1 MSNLRLPRKWDA
13 LLVYLVLEGA
23 SALFIQ
29 IAVTTY
35 AIYYATT
42 IGMDALQLVLVGTLF
57 ETTIFLF
64 EIPTG
69 VVADVYSRRLSI
81 IIGIG
86 LLGIGLMIAG
96 FIPVFAAILV
106 SEILTGIGAT
116 FTSGATEAWIT
127 DEIGVE
133 RAGKAF
139 IRAGQLRII
148 CGILGIILS
157 VMLASISLNWPMG
170 AAGLL
175 LVGLNVF
182 LIVVM
187 PERGF
192 QHRAERQTWT
202 ALFKTL
208 RDGVR
213 LIRLRPVLM
222 VVLAV
227 EFIIAFHSEGFDHL
241 WQKHILDAFTL
252 PMLGSLNP
260 VVWFGVIGVGANLLG
275 LALSEIVRRR
285 IKLDKPARALL
296 IINALA
302 AVSILVFAVARDFAL
317 AIGAFWLMSALRQAG
332 DPISK
337 TWLNQYADPHIRATL
352 FSVRGQT
359 GAIGEIIGGPPVG
372 LIGSLISVRAAL
384 MTSGFVLMLALPLLA
399 KETTQ
404 RSTITSQSSD

>member
-29 IAVTTY
+29 TAVTTY

-42 IGMDALQLVLVGTLF
+42 IGMDPLQLVLVGTLF

-69 VVADVYSRRLSI
+69 VVADVYSRRLSV
-81 IIGIG
+81 IIGVG

-148 CGILGIILS
+148 CGMLGIILS
-157 VMLASISLNWPMG
+157 VTLASIGLNWPMA

-175 LVGLNVF
+175 LVGLTAF
-182 LIVVM
+182 LILVM

-192 QHRAERQTWT
+192 QRGAERQTWGT
-202 ALFKTL
+202 LIKTF

-213 LIRLRPVLM
+213 LIRLRPILM
-222 VVLAV
+222 IVLAV

-241 WQKHILDAFTL
+241 WQKHILDTFTL
-252 PMLGSLNP
+252 PTVGSLNP

-275 LALSEIVRRR
+275 LGLSEFIRRR
-285 IKLDKPARALL
+285 ANLDEPARALL
-296 IINALA
+296 IVNGLA
-302 AVSILVFAVARDFAL
+302 ALSILVFALAGNFML
-317 AIGAFWLMSALRQAG
+317 AIGAFWLMSALRQAA

-337 TWLNQYADPHIRATL
+337 AWLNQYADPRIRATL
-352 FSVRGQT
+352 FSMRGQT
-359 GAIGEIIGGPPVG
+359 GAIGEIVGGPPVG
-372 LIGSLISVRAAL
+372 LIGSLVSVRAAL
-384 MTSGFVLMLALPLLA
+384 MTSGFILMLALPLLA
-399 KETTQ
+399 KNNPE
-404 RSTITSQSSD
+404 RSTAAQPSE